1 MSATITS
8 FKEIPL
14 IELNEQEKFRKLAQ
28 NERIQE
34 SFDEDGSEKNLKK
47 DNVMYGS
54 VNQAEVITLKK
65 SVFISLLLDVG

>member
-65 SVFISLLLDVG
+65 VSLSVYC

>member
-65 SVFISLLLDVG
+65 SIFISLLLDVG